1 MGKKI
6 YITEAQMKALT
17 RALIKEN
24 VNNDKIE
31 ELLNTV
37 NPYIEECEGNKYQK
51 DGYISLLFEGN
62 NCSVL
67 LSAEFNFAYSY
78 EGSYR
83 SATYTDPEQYPDLIF
98 EPFEF
103 YNLELYYLNE
113 EGVETIDETI
123 TLDTNHPLFDE
134 CIEILERYE
143 NIIQDTL
150 IEDGTIDSY
159 DDYMDDLRE
168 RDY

>member
-37 NPYIEECEGNKYQK
+37 KPYIEQCQN
-51 DGYISLLFEGN
+51 GYVSLLFEGN
-62 NCSVL
+62 DCSVT
-67 LSAEFNFAYSY
+67 LSARFNLNYKY
-78 EGSYR
+78 EGSYYH
-83 SATYTDPEQYPDLIF
+83 ATYDAPEEYPDLIF
-98 EPFEF
+98 NPFEF

-113 EGVETIDETI
+113 EGEETIEETI
-123 TLDTNHPLFDE
+123 TLDANHPLFKK
-134 CIEILERYE
+134 CIEILEGYE
-143 NIIQDTL
+143 EIIQEKL
-150 IEDGTIDSY
+150 IDNGTIDSY
-159 DDYMDDLRE
+159 FDYMEDLKE